1 MYPLT
6 WFAKPLDLS
15 PLMCARYGWENIDTD
30 MLRCVSCRACLT
42 GQLPKA
48 VDTLVC
54 KYEIPEHMSLC
65 VRKTVFLV
73 SNQV

>member
-30 MLRCVSCRACLT
+30 MLRCVSCRACLS

-54 KYEIPEHMSLC
+54 KYEMPEIIM
-65 VRKTVFLV
+65 
-73 SNQV
+73 